1 MDRLA
6 IFEPYLTS
14 FLDTDTGTTV
24 GRLSC
29 LLITASQS
37 VSNYRP
43 EEGDTLTDRIGMADT
58 RRLAAAVVRRV
69 FFPGP
74 EVAVVQSMYPFRPS
88 GHTAERGCL
97 LMATVYDVDDDATCS
112 EEVGWAACWALRV
125 AGLHCIYHFACL
137 FCRGRGFLWL
147 TEWLMGSLRKGATTA
162 RWAGRQTCNRGERKW
177 QSLQRH
183 RTVAFVWWRYVIAD
197 VYTYPLKKEILI
209 CSARMQQLIE
219 AEVNDW
225 STIQH
230 ALRLMQN

>member
-6 IFEPYLTS
+6 IFAPYLTS

-112 EEVGWAACWALRV
+112 EEVGWAAC
-125 AGLHCIYHFACL
+125 
-137 FCRGRGFLWL
+137 
-147 TEWLMGSLRKGATTA
+147 
-162 RWAGRQTCNRGERKW
+162 
-177 QSLQRH
+177 
-183 RTVAFVWWRYVIAD
+183 
-197 VYTYPLKKEILI
+197 
-209 CSARMQQLIE
+209 
-219 AEVNDW
+219 
-225 STIQH
+225 
-230 ALRLMQN
+230 